1 MSVFLLNA
9 VACSATFV
17 GDVVVGAVVVSALA
31 VKAVA
36 CDV

>member
-1 MSVFLLNA
+1 MSVVLLND
-9 VACSATFV
+9 VAYSATFV